1 MLAGLFAFAVE
12 FVDVVFVVVFAA
24 PVLAFVVVV
33 VVVVVVVAFVFDV
46 VAVLARFAL
55 ALVAVLFAGA
65 VPPQANPRAPRAK
78 TDVSAIAFFILFFK
92 SPVFFKD

>member
-1 MLAGLFAFAVE
+1 VLAALFAFAFEVE
-12 FVDVVFVVVFAA
+12 FVVVVFAA

-33 VVVVVVVAFVFDV
+33 VVVVVVVEFVFDV
-46 VAVLARFAL
+46 VAVFARLAF
-55 ALVAVLFAGA
+55 ALVAVLLAGA